1 MRGEQNLKEA
11 IKQNLVDS
19 GCNKKQIE
27 DFFKLY
33 EENNKEQILKM
44 LKAHKENLLKKL
56 RTDKRKIDDLDYLII
71 DIQNNF
77 KNWKEVR
84 LWTKKS
90 LYLLFL

>member
-1 MRGEQNLKEA
+1 
-11 IKQNLVDS
+11 
-19 GCNKKQIE
+19 
-27 DFFKLY
+27 
-33 EENNKEQILKM
+33 M

-77 KNWKEVR
+77 KNWKKVR

-90 LYLLFL
+90 LYLLF